1 MVRLE
6 QYPHI
11 VSSSLAQ
18 RWIRIGENLGLSEA
32 TLSAY
37 ALSLEDYLRFMTSR
51 RYDILHLTREAIS
64 QYIRD
69 LRERPRRNSMPY
81 GSAGLSNATI
91 QQRLTVARM
100 FSDFLIEEGL
110 RQTNPVGRGRYTPGR
125 VERTSQERG
134 ILPRTPTVPWIPSE
148 HQWRVMIHAIKMQSI
163 RTRTMFALSYEC
175 ALRREEVCSLRIDDF
190 DPSPKLLRVRAEVA
204 KNKRER
210 IVPYTSAVSPLLGE
224 YLRIRRK
231 IKSRDPRYLFLSESR
246 RNCGKPLSIWS
257 WSKTFKSIAESSGFH
272 EFTPHTLRHLRLTDL
287 ARANWDI
294 HKIAVFAGHRS
305 TSSTMI
311 YIHLSGRDLTEALA
325 RGMATIHESRL
336 QLLTGCIAYGRQDA

>member
-1 MVRLE
+1 MRLDR
-6 QYPHI
+6 YPHI
-11 VSSSLAQ
+11 NSSSLAR
-18 RWIRIGENLGLSEA
+18 RWLTIVDNLGLSEA

-37 ALSLEDYLRFMTSR
+37 ALSLEDYLRFVTSR
-51 RYDILHLTREAIS
+51 GHDVLQLTREAIS

-69 LRERPRRNSMPY
+69 LRDRPGRSSASGER
-81 GSAGLSNATI
+81 AGLSNATI

-134 ILPRTPTVPWIPSE
+134 ILPRVVTTPWIPSE
-148 HQWRVMIHAIKMQSI
+148 DQWRVVIHSI
-163 RTRTMFALSYEC
+163 RRQTVRTRTMFALSYEC

-190 DPSPKLLRVRAEVA
+190 DPSLKLLRVRAEVA
-204 KNKRER
+204 KNRRER

-224 YLRIRRK
+224 YLRLRRK
-231 IKSRDPRYLFLSESR
+231 VKSRDPRHLFLSESR

-257 WSKTFKSIAESSGFH
+257 WSKTFKSIAESTGFN
-272 EFTPHTLRHLRLTDL
+272 ELTPHTLRHLRLTDL
-287 ARANWDI
+287 ARADWDI

-311 YIHLSGRDLTEALA
+311 YIHLSGRDLTAALA
-325 RGMATIHESRL
+325 RGMGSVHESRL
-336 QLLTGCIAYGRQDA
+336 QLLTGPIATGRQHA